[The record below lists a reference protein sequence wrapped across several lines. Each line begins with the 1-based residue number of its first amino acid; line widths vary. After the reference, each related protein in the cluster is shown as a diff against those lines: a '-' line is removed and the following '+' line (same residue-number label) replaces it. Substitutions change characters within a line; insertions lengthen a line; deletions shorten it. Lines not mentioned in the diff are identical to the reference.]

1 MVLRQIDALEASNG
15 SLRAALAEQ
24 SSQVDGQKAGSET
37 QVAELKKELAV
48 LRGEMEPEGSQD
60 LSQLCG
66 ANVVSPQ
73 EVG

>member
-60 LSQLCG
+60 LSKLCG
-66 ANVVSPQ
+66 ANAVSPQ
-73 EVG
+73 AVG